1 MQYLSFAA
9 AVALVL
15 PVVSRGAYEFQ
26 FNPGAGDFTFSREID
41 PGGGGNTYVVDHLRA
56 TFSIPPTPVAADVY
70 TFLIDFPDDA
80 PVKFS
85 PAIDRID
92 FMAALGGID
101 TYFGV
106 GSSAGRNAGTL
117 AFDVENLSLTTMA
130 GDTVT
135 FYAAGSFSDA
145 VGVGVDENV
154 DANRYRVSPER
165 PFRLRSLDVTFRVPV
180 ELIPSDAPHS
190 PATTVVLDIG
200 AGDDLPSAS
209 VPTLGPMLR
218 VVPEPD
224 ASVIALAGGL
234 ALLRRRLRKPA
245 EPR

>member
-1 MQYLSFAA
+1 
-9 AVALVL
+9 VALVL
-15 PVVSRGAYEFQ
+15 PVISRAAFDFQ
-26 FNPGAGDFTFSREID
+26 FNPRAADFTFSREVD

-70 TFLIDFPDDA
+70 TFHVDFPEGA
-80 PVKFS
+80 PVEFS
-85 PAIDRID
+85 PAVDRID
-92 FMAALGGID
+92 FMAALGRID

-106 GSSAGRNAGTL
+106 GSGAGRNAGTL

-154 DANRYRVSPER
+154 DANEYRVSPEE
-165 PFRLRSLDVTFRVPV
+165 PFRLRSLDVTFRVPA
-180 ELIPSDAPHS
+180 EFIPSGAPDS

-200 AGDDLPSAS
+200 AGDNLPSAS
-209 VPTLGPMLR
+209 VPTLAPMLR
-218 VVPEPD
+218 VVPEPG
-224 ASVIALAGGL
+224 ASVVALTGGL
-234 ALLRRRLRKPA
+234 ALLRRRLRRPA